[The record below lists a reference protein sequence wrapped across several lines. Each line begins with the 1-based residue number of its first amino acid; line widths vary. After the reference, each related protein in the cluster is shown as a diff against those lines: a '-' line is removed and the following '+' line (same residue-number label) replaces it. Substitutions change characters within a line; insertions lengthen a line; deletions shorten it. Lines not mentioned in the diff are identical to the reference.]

1 MRSRRGYHRMLEHYR
16 VLDLCN
22 GLSQFAGYLLARFG
36 AEVIAVEPPH
46 GVRSR
51 HLGPFVDDN
60 PGRERSLRH
69 WAYNQGK
76 HSVIADLLTESGR
89 QRFLELVAGAD
100 ALIDDAPVGHLASL
114 GLSYEDLARVNPA
127 LVHASITPYGSTGP
141 RSGWSGS
148 DLTAAA
154 GSGFLHATGDADRAP
169 VRVSGVP
176 QSFLQAAGDAAG
188 AVLIALRY
196 AGRSGNGQ
204 HIDVSATES
213 MTHGQ
218 PQNLSPRVNARPVGR
233 IAGGFSLGGI
243 DIPMLFPCADG
254 NTICVALMGAA
265 LAPFTRRLVEW
276 EAEEGFADEELQAV
290 DWETLGVDLL
300 DGRRSLDIVHKAF
313 SVHARFLASK
323 TRSELWEA
331 AFSRSILVTPS
342 ARVLELL
349 ANEHLAARGFWWDAE
364 LSDGIAARSCGPLVH
379 IRDDAP
385 RPRAVV
391 PRLGSHDDAVDTNR
405 QPCAAAASAQSGG
418 AASDLLAP
426 DTTSLPLSGLK
437 VLEFSWVI
445 AAPTAVRVLADYG
458 ATVVKVETSDRPD
471 TARTVSPFVDEE
483 AHPDNS
489 VVYGVY
495 NAGKRSLSL
504 DLSKPESRGVVEDLV
519 RWADIVTESWAPGT
533 AARMGF
539 GYDELRAINPKLI
552 MLSSSLLGQTGPHSR
567 LAGFGFMAAAIAG
580 FYEITGWQDRNPAGP
595 FGPYTDFLA
604 PRIAV
609 VALMAAVERRD
620 RTGAGCYIDL
630 SQTEAALHF
639 LAPAILDAS
648 INGRDLHRCGNE
660 DPHMSPHGVFPS
672 DGDDRWVAIACTDD
686 MWPSLADVIGLVD
699 SASASW
705 NQAARRERA
714 PEIESAIAAWT
725 STRSNEQAAEELQQR
740 GIDAYPVH
748 DAQGCCDD
756 PQLIARQHH
765 LEVPHSYRGTM
776 WTHNCRTRMSAT
788 PAAVRRGGPC
798 LGEDNYE
805 VLSEFLGYN
814 ADQIADLAAAEVL
827 E

>member
-1 MRSRRGYHRMLEHYR
+1 MLEHYR
-16 VLDLCN
+16 VLDLCH

-51 HLGPFVDDN
+51 HVGPFIDDEPN
-60 PGRERSLRH
+60 PERSLRH
-69 WAYNQGK
+69 WPYNQSK
-76 HSVIADLLTESGR
+76 YSVIANLHSEAGR
-89 QRFLELVAGAD
+89 RRFLELVAGAD
-100 ALIDDAPVGHLASL
+100 ALIDDAPVGQLASL
-114 GLSYEDLARVNPA
+114 GLSYEDLARVNPT
-127 LVHASITPYGSTGP
+127 LVHASITPFGSTGP

-148 DLTAAA
+148 DLTATA

-169 VRVSGVP
+169 VRISGVP

-188 AVLIALRY
+188 AVLIALHY
-196 AGRSGNGQ
+196 ARRSGYGQ
-204 HIDVSATES
+204 HIDVSAMES

-218 PQNLSPRVNARPVGR
+218 PQNLSPRVNARPVSR
-233 IAGGFSLGGI
+233 IAGGFSLGGL

-254 NTICVALMGAA
+254 NTICVALMGTA

-276 EAEEGFADEELQAV
+276 EAEEGFADEELQSV
-290 DWETLGVDLL
+290 DWETLGVEVL

-313 SVHARFLASK
+313 ATHAEFLATK

-342 ARVLELL
+342 ARVVELL

-364 LSDGIAARSCGPLVH
+364 LADGIAARSCGPLVR
-379 IRDDAP
+379 IGDDAP
-385 RPRAVV
+385 RPKTGV
-391 PRLGSHDDAVDTNR
+391 PRLGSHDDAIDTDR
-405 QPCAAAASAQSGG
+405 QPYAARTSARGDGDVSDGEASGES
-418 AASDLLAP
+418 SPPLA
-426 DTTSLPLSGLK
+426 GLN

-445 AAPTAVRVLADYG
+445 ATPTAVRVLADYG
-458 ATVVKVETSDRPD
+458 ATVVKVETADRPD

-504 DLSKPESRGVVEDLV
+504 DLSKPESRKIVEDLV

-539 GYDELRAINPKLI
+539 GYEELSAINPRLI

-580 FYEITGWQDRNPAGP
+580 FYEITGWPDRQPAGP

-648 INGRDLHRCGNE
+648 INGRDLRRCGND

-672 DGDDRWVAIACTDD
+672 HGDDQWVAIACTDD
-686 MWPSLADVIGLVD
+686 MWPALSQAVGLLGSTRAGWD
-699 SASASW
+699 
-705 NQAARRERA
+705 QAARRA
-714 PEIESAIAAWT
+714 HASEIDAAVSAWT
-725 STRSNEQAAEELQQR
+725 STRSNVQAAEELQRR
-740 GIDAYPVH
+740 GIDAYPVN

-765 LEVPHSYRGTM
+765 LDVPHSYRGTM
-776 WTHNCRTRMSAT
+776 WTHNCRTRMSRT
-788 PAAVRRGGPC
+788 PSVVRRGGPC

-805 VLSEFLGYN
+805 VLSEFLGYD
-814 ADQIADLAAAEVL
+814 ADLIADLAAAEVL
-827 E
+827 G